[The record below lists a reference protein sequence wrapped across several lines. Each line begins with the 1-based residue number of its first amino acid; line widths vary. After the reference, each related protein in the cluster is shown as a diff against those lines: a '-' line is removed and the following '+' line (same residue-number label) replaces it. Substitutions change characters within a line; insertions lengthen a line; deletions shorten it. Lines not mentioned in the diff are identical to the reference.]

1 MPHGALTIK
10 DSRNLF
16 MKEDDEKGSRKNSL
30 IIKITIPK
38 TSI

>member
-16 MKEDDEKGSRKNSL
+16 MKEDDEKGSRKKQSNY
-30 IIKITIPK
+30 KNHNTK
-38 TSI
+38 NF